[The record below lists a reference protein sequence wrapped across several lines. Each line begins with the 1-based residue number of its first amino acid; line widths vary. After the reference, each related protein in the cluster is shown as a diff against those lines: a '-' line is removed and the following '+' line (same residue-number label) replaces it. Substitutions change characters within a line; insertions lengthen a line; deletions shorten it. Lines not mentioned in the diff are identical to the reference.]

1 MAVTTLAAVVC
12 AALAAGA
19 LPGPSP
25 TAARLRRA
33 LGRSPA
39 PPRSGRAGP
48 GAATTGVLSS
58 ARARALV
65 AALGAVGVL
74 AVVGGFAGVVVAAFV
89 GVATWVGLSRLEP
102 PGLVRD
108 RERAVA
114 AVPLTADLLAAAL
127 GAGCPPVVAVAAV
140 AEAVGGP
147 LGSALRTAAATARI
161 GADPTRAWAAMA
173 ADPGL
178 RPLARALAAAT
189 GRGTSP
195 VPVLQRVADDAR
207 DTARR
212 AAEARARSLGARAAA
227 PLGLC
232 FLPAFVLVGVVP
244 IVVTAGGFLL

>member
-1 MAVTTLAAVVC
+1 LVATVAAV
-12 AALAAGA
+12 G
-19 LPGPSP
+19 
-25 TAARLRRA
+25 T
-33 LGRSPA
+33 
-39 PPRSGRAGP
+39 
-48 GAATTGVLSS
+48 
-58 ARARALV
+58 
-65 AALGAVGVL
+65 L
-74 AVVGGFAGVVVAAFV
+74 AVVGGVTGVVAAAVV
-89 GVATWVGLSRLEP
+89 GGAAWIGLMRLEP

-114 AVPLTADLLAAAL
+114 AVPLAADLLAAAL

-140 AEAVGGP
+140 ADAIGGP
-147 LGSALRTAAATARI
+147 LGKALATAAATARI
-161 GADPTRAWAAMA
+161 GAEPARAWAGMA

-178 RPLARALAAAT
+178 RPLARALTAAT

-195 VPVLQRVADDAR
+195 VQVLERVAEDAR